1 MRRIGALT
9 VGALAL
15 VSVLSCT
22 STSTVSPTPST
33 ASPTAST
40 ASPTASTASPTTT
53 VTAEGAL
60 VEFADAAR
68 AADARLRHAAELING
83 SIRPDAIVVDERT
96 AAAVLATD
104 PSPVAAAIPAGM
116 PPRLLLPV
124 LTVYSDLVSRSAAM
138 GFFKIAKTYP
148 RASSA
153 GQGFPDAAFV
163 LGCLKHGAPA
173 AHRFGA
179 DLAAVSAA
187 ARSTPPL
194 TAVRPASLASADL
207 AVRLAS
213 IELRNN
219 CSDECGGYVATTLA
233 SIVWDHAASTAT
245 TRSGSIAN
253 EGADGRIRFTAT
265 YSPRGGWTVHLAA
278 C

>member
-15 VSVLSCT
+15 ASVLSCT
-22 STSTVSPTPST
+22 STSTVSPATSTP
-33 ASPTAST
+33 
-40 ASPTASTASPTTT
+40 SPTTST
-53 VTAEGAL
+53 VSPTMTATAEGAL
-60 VEFADAAR
+60 VEFAGAAR

-83 SIRPDAIVVDERT
+83 SIRPDAVAVDGRT
-96 AAAVLATD
+96 VAAVLATD

-116 PPRLLLPV
+116 PPRLMLPV

-138 GFFKIAKTYP
+138 GQFRHAQTYP
-148 RASSA
+148 RTPSA

-173 AHRFGA
+173 AHRFAA
-179 DLAAVSAA
+179 DLAAVLAT

-194 TAVRPASLASADL
+194 KGVRPASLASAEL
-207 AVRLAS
+207 AVRLED
-213 IELRNN
+213 IQRRNN
-219 CSDECGGYVATTLA
+219 CSDECGGYVATSLA
-233 SIVWDHAASTAT
+233 PIVWDHAAPTAT

-253 EGADGRIRFTAT
+253 EGTNGRIRFTAT
-265 YSPRGGWTVHLAA
+265 YSPRGGWTVNLAA